1 MRRFLAYSALL
12 CAFLCFGGLNAK
24 AATGDSSKAKP
35 AKTTVKKKSKK
46 KTVKVAKKKTTAAKK
61 VTQPKKTISLAP
73 PSQLK
78 PTMTGAP
85 GTVKSYF
92 FPDKIGASWKM
103 RTIQVLLDKDKK
115 LVRADTVFA
124 ESRVVDT
131 ARFSLQRLPLMVT
144 SDSSYRPNDSGV
156 RGESIYYVDDSVAMT
171 VFNNSIT
178 HGENRIFLV
187 SPLKVKN
194 AWHEKEGDTIVTMI
208 AGFGDSVITPIGKLN
223 NVMVTLSQQDYS
235 DMRVYFA
242 QGYGIVKSVYRSVGP
257 SGVGLVIVTSEMIEF
272 KKPE

>member
-1 MRRFLAYSALL
+1 MCRLLACSALV
-12 CAFLCFGGLNAK
+12 CALFCFGDLSAK
-24 AATGDSSKAKP
+24 AAPTDTAKAKK
-35 AKTTVKKKSKK
+35 AKITAKKKSKK
-46 KTVKVAKKKTTAAKK
+46 KTVVAAKKKTAPAKK
-61 VTQPKKTISLAP
+61 TTESKKTISLAP

-78 PTMTGAP
+78 PTMTGVP

-115 LVRADTVFA
+115 FVRADTVFA
-124 ESRVVDT
+124 ESKVIDT

-144 SDSSYRPNDSGV
+144 SDSAYRPNDSGI

-194 AWHEKEGDTIVTMI
+194 AWHEKAEDTIVTMI
-208 AGFGDSVITPIGKLN
+208 AGFGDSVMTPIGKLN
-223 NVMVTLSQQDYS
+223 NVMVTLTQQDFS

-242 QGYGIVKSVYRSVGP
+242 PGYGIVKSVYRSVGP
-257 SGVGLVIVTSEMIEF
+257 SGKGLVIVTSEMIEF
-272 KKPE
+272 KKPD